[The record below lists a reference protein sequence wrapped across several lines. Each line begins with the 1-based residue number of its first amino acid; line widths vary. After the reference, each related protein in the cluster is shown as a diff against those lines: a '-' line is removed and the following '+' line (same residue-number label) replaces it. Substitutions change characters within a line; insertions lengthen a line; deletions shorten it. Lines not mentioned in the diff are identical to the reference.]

1 MCKEYTDREREKK
14 NETKEEEG
22 NFLSMLLKHVDA
34 FFFVCIED
42 SFQTRRRQISEVI
55 SAIVDI
61 VTDRMA
67 KINDSIDSRRK
78 ENISCDRTRN
88 S

>member
-34 FFFVCIED
+34 FFLCV
-42 SFQTRRRQISEVI
+42 
-55 SAIVDI
+55 
-61 VTDRMA
+61 
-67 KINDSIDSRRK
+67 
-78 ENISCDRTRN
+78 
-88 S
+88 